1 MLQRKSVV
9 LNYLAVDRNKCH
21 VLYSENSIVEIRGS
35 FEKTKEP
42 DSTSEW
48 TSCKCGTDERVL

>member
-1 MLQRKSVV
+1 MV